1 MKLIFHYVSKRRPVW
16 YEWRM
21 APAGMTWNRAGGGLL
36 AAGFYVYALG
46 LAPPLARALKTGL
59 EHPDPAWLAGGL
71 LLLPLLL
78 EPVGLRW
85 KLQFLRRRNR
95 DDNFTPEGSM
105 LGLFSAAGIA
115 HMIVTL
121 VAGMLVLD
129 CWGLDG
135 SERAL
140 GIGLTVLILKEFAGF
155 FATAGT
161 SVARE
166 APGHGKEFIADGL
179 LLAYGCVA
187 YTAWWEALFDLGDLA
202 AEGWAMKLALLPL
215 LGALFAFLYLALRLP
230 FLLEEGYL
238 RPARG
243 RKRRIAVELAIGLAL
258 GLYPALRG

>member
-1 MKLIFHYVSKRRPVW
+1 MT
-16 YEWRM
+16 
-21 APAGMTWNRAGGGLL
+21 PAGTTWSRAGSGFL
-36 AAGFYVYALG
+36 AGGFYVYALL
-46 LAPPLARALKTGL
+46 LARPLARALKTGL
-59 EHPDPAWLAGGL
+59 EGPDPAWLAGGL

-78 EPVGLRW
+78 EPFGLRW
-85 KLQFLRRRNR
+85 KPQFLRRRNR
-95 DDNFTPEGSM
+95 AENFTPEGSM
-105 LGLFSAAGIA
+105 LGVFSAAGIA

-140 GIGLTVLILKEFAGF
+140 GIGMTLLILKEFAGF

-166 APGHGKEFIADGL
+166 APGHWKESVADGL

-230 FLLEEGYL
+230 FLLEEGYR
-238 RPARG
+238 RPRQG
-243 RKRRIAVELAIGLAL
+243 RKRRIAVELAIGVAL

>member
-1 MKLIFHYVSKRRPVW
+1 MT
-16 YEWRM
+16 
-21 APAGMTWNRAGGGLL
+21 PAGTTWSRAGSWFL
-36 AAGFYVYALG
+36 AGGFYVYALL
-46 LAPPLARALKTGL
+46 LARPLARALKTGL
-59 EHPDPAWLAGGL
+59 EGPDPAWLAGGL

-78 EPVGLRW
+78 EPFGLRW
-85 KLQFLRRRNR
+85 KPQFLRRRNR
-95 DDNFTPEGSM
+95 AENFTPEGSM
-105 LGLFSAAGIA
+105 LGVFSAAGIA

-140 GIGLTVLILKEFAGF
+140 GIGMTLLILKEFAGF

-166 APGHGKEFIADGL
+166 APGHWKESVADGL

-230 FLLEEGYL
+230 FLLEEGYR
-238 RPARG
+238 RPRQG
-243 RKRRIAVELAIGLAL
+243 RKRRIAVELAIGVAL